1 MEVILLERIEK
12 LGQMGDVVKVKTGFA
27 RNFLLPQKK
36 ALRATNANKEVFE
49 TQRVQLEAENL
60 KQKDEATKVAA
71 KMEGTSITLIRQAGE
86 AGHLY
91 GSVNSRDIATSLT
104 DAGFTIGRSQ
114 IGLAN
119 PIKQLGVYDVRCGLH
134 PEVSVQVSVNV
145 ARSEEEASIQAKTG
159 KAVVGEEEAEE
170 NAPELEAVF
179 EEGAL
184 EEVQEEI
191 AGEDVAEEAAS
202 EEGAGEEDAGE
213 ESDVSAEEGEKA

>member
-1 MEVILLERIEK
+1 MEVILLERVEK
-12 LGQMGDVVKVKTGFA
+12 LGQMGDVVKVKSGFA
-27 RNFLLPQKK
+27 RNFLLPEKK

-49 TQRVQLEAENL
+49 TQRVQLEAENI
-60 KQKDEATKVAA
+60 KQKDEAAKVAA
-71 KMEGTSITLIRQAGE
+71 KMEGLSITLIRQAGE

-104 DAGFTIGRSQ
+104 DAGFTLGRNQ
-114 IGLAN
+114 IGLAQ
-119 PIKQLGVYDVRCGLH
+119 PIKQLGVYDVRCDLH

-170 NAPELEAVF
+170 QAPELEAVF

-184 EEVQEEI
+184 EDVQEE
-191 AGEDVAEEAAS
+191 APSEDVAEEAAPEEAAS
-202 EEGAGEEDAGE
+202 EEAA
-213 ESDVSAEEGEKA
+213 SEEGEKA

>member
-1 MEVILLERIEK
+1 MEVILLERVEK
-12 LGQMGDVVKVKTGFA
+12 LGQMGDVVKVKSGFA
-27 RNFLLPQKK
+27 RNFLLPEKK

-49 TQRVQLEAENL
+49 TQRVQLEAENI
-60 KQKDEATKVAA
+60 KQKDEAAKVAA
-71 KMEGTSITLIRQAGE
+71 KMEGSAITLIRQAGE

-104 DAGFTIGRSQ
+104 DAGFTLGRNQ
-114 IGLAN
+114 IGLAQ
-119 PIKQLGVYDVRCGLH
+119 PIKQLGVYDVRCDLH

-170 NAPELEAVF
+170 QAPELEAVF

-184 EEVQEEI
+184 EDVQEE
-191 AGEDVAEEAAS
+191 APSEDVAEEAAPEEAAS
-202 EEGAGEEDAGE
+202 EEAA
-213 ESDVSAEEGEKA
+213 SEEGEKA